1 MTPLP
6 YLLITVNIFS
16 WKKVILVLYKI
27 IRLFVNTLTANEK
40 YSLVNRDNL
49 TQPIEILLSQKKKT
63 FSQFSSAFLKAS
75 LNFEHF
81 GKKDQT

>member
-16 WKKVILVLYKI
+16 WKKAILVLYKI
-27 IRLFVNTLTANEK
+27 IRFFVNTLTANEK

-75 LNFEHF
+75 LNFGHF